1 MLSPFTNLKIPL
13 KRKRNDRK
21 YNTPKDRTVQAIIS
35 FLDRPQKDASYVV
48 FINLSFLSL
57 FLIAIS
63 NLFRST
69 L

>member
-13 KRKRNDRK
+13 KHKRNDRK

-48 FINLSFLSL
+48 FINLSFFSL
-57 FLIAIS
+57 FSIAIS